1 MKMIFNKLTMI
12 IRIKMGIIRNISKMT
27 SMKNL
32 KLKLIL
38 EVAVMTKINKMVK

>member
-12 IRIKMGIIRNISKMT
+12 IRIKTDINRNISKMT
-27 SMKNL
+27 NRKNL

-38 EVAVMTKINKMVK
+38 EVAAMIKINKMAK